1 MPGPKH
7 EALGG
12 TLFREIERKIEGIP
26 GHVYAFSP
34 VGSTR
39 FEGTIDDH
47 GKEADFALR
56 PATRVERTSWPS
68 LVIEVGYSER
78 LDDLHSDA
86 SWWLRNSQGR
96 TRFVIVAKISR
107 DPFTLRIECWK
118 WGCPETEGD
127 AALWIPKCIQDFEIN
142 ADGDVTS
149 PLASLELRIPYDSL
163 FDISSSTISNV
174 IVISFPELS
183 HLAVRVF
190 RSLQ

>member
-1 MPGPKH
+1 MPGPEH

-118 WGCPETEGD
+118 WGCPETDGD
-127 AALWIPKCIQDFEIN
+127 AALWIPKC
-142 ADGDVTS
+142 
-149 PLASLELRIPYDSL
+149 RIPKLMRMEMLHHHSHL
-163 FDISSSTISNV
+163 SNSAFLMIPSSTYLHPP
-174 IVISFPELS
+174 FLT
-183 HLAVRVF
+183 
-190 RSLQ
+190 